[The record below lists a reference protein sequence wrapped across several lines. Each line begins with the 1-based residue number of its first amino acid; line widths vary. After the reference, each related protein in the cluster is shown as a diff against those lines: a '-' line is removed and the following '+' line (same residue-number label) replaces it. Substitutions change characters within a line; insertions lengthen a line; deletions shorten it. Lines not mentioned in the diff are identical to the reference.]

1 MKNEVFYITIF
12 ILCIIVMIVVY
23 HNKKQMDTKEGFT
36 PCDITVENLLD
47 PTNGLSITIPSL
59 GGGGGGGGDGVS
71 CTIT

>member
-1 MKNEVFYITIF
+1 
-12 ILCIIVMIVVY
+12 MIVVY

-59 GGGGGGGGDGVS
+59 GGGGGGGDGVS

>member
-12 ILCIIVMIVVY
+12 ILCIIVMIVIY
-23 HNKKQMDTKEGFT
+23 HNKKQMDSKKEGFT

-47 PTNGLSITIPSL
+47 PTNGLSVSIPSL
-59 GGGGGGGGDGVS
+59 AGGGGGDGVS